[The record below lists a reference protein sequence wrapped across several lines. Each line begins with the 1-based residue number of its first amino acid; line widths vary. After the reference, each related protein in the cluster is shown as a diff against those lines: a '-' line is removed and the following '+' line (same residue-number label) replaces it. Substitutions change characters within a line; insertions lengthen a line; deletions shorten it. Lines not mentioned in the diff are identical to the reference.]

1 MFSVTL
7 PMANS
12 EDFSYICTIDD
23 RMPAIER
30 ITVADFRNIELQELS
45 FSPNVNCIWGDNGE
59 GKTNL
64 LDAIHYLAMTKSA
77 FSSSDRYNFRHG
89 TQSFSMCATV
99 RTDSGLQARFA
110 LQVDQDGKKL
120 RRDDK
125 PVKKFSEHIGEIA
138 VVMVSPADTA
148 LVSESGDER
157 RRFVNSVLSQIDREY
172 LSAAQQYNRLLQQ
185 RNKLLKEQ
193 SPDDGLL
200 NVLDLSMERYAAPVH
215 EARREFTSRLSPIVN
230 RYYSAL
236 SGDDGRVS
244 VTYRSDLD
252 RAPLS
257 CLLAEGL
264 ERDRLLHFTGSGVQ
278 RDDFIFEMDGHPIRR
293 CGSQG
298 QQKSF
303 LVALKFAQY
312 EIMKESRGHAPILLL
327 DDIFDK
333 LDLGRTSNLL
343 KMVSGSDFGQIFIT
357 DCNRDRLRL
366 MVDGFTSDRAC
377 FETSGGRFNPVSDLE
392 AQPGR

>member
-1 MFSVTL
+1 
-7 PMANS
+7 
-12 EDFSYICTIDD
+12 
-23 RMPAIER
+23 MPAIEK

-77 FSSSDRYNFRHG
+77 FSTSDRYNFRHG
-89 TQSFSMCATV
+89 TKSFSMCATV
-99 RTDSGLQARFA
+99 RTDSGLSARYA
-110 LQVDQDGKKL
+110 IQVDQDGKKL

-125 PVKKFSEHIGEIA
+125 PVKKFSEHIGEIP
-138 VVMVSPADTA
+138 VVMVSPADTS

-157 RRFVNSVLSQIDREY
+157 RRFVNSVLSQMDREY
-172 LSAAQQYNRLLQQ
+172 LAAAQQYNRLLLQ
-185 RNKLLKEQ
+185 RNKFLKEQ
-193 SPDDGLL
+193 LPDSGFLEAIDASL
-200 NVLDLSMERYAAPVH
+200 ERYALPVH
-215 EARREFTSRLSPIVN
+215 DARKEFTAKLSPLVN
-230 RYYSAL
+230 RFYAAL
-236 SGDDGRVS
+236 SGDDAEVS
-244 VTYRSDLD
+244 ITYRSDLD
-252 RAPLS
+252 KAPLTQ
-257 CLLAEGL
+257 LLAEGL

-312 EIMKESRGHAPILLL
+312 EIMKENCGHAPILLL

-333 LDLGRTSNLL
+333 LDLGRTSKLL

-377 FETSGGRFNPVSDLE
+377 FETVGGKFNPVSPVE
-392 AQPGR
+392 AKTEE